1 MTIRTL
7 ITKIIS
13 KSFGHLSFLI
23 MCAGSGALFISN
35 ILAKNLLTPQ
45 DYLSLSYLITIT
57 TILSSFALGGM
68 EQLIVRY
75 GTYSDK
81 KLTIDKTS
89 FICIIAAMT
98 IALIASPITI
108 RAIFPNS
115 LNAAWIF
122 FLTFCFCLSLIN
134 YNIFRISSKFIK
146 AQISSNAWKFAL
158 LLGVIIC
165 IFGTIDSFQNI
176 LLTCIAVTGIL
187 NIYLSAKHFN
197 SLTVISTKT
206 STLSTGLAFS
216 FSLAIMTVLGT
227 FDRVLAERLSGAS
240 LFAEYVYFSMIIIY
254 PFNMIAS
261 YIGFKEAVFFKTN
274 FSSSLIK
281 QKSWNVLVK
290 ITILFLLFGGSLYIV
305 SPLINLNVTWLN
317 MLLSYA
323 LVCTKCIYSIFSSVM
338 GSRASAGEIW
348 KANLYSA
355 AAIVI
360 TIGVYSASNYETSID
375 SLLALFII
383 LWASRSAIF
392 ITMVL
397 SKKNA

>member
-1 MTIRTL
+1 MK
-7 ITKIIS
+7 KIIS
-13 KSFGHLSFLI
+13 KSLGHLSFLI
-23 MCAGSGALFISN
+23 MCAGSGALFFSN

-45 DYLSLSYLITIT
+45 DYLSLSYIITIT

-68 EQLIVRY
+68 EQLIIRY
-75 GTYSDK
+75 GTYNNT

-89 FICIIAAMT
+89 LACIIAAMAV
-98 IALIASPITI
+98 ALVASPIII

-115 LNAAWIF
+115 LNAAWVF
-122 FLTFCFCLSLIN
+122 FLTLCFCLSLIN
-134 YNIFRISSKFIK
+134 YNIFRISSRFIN

-158 LLGVIIC
+158 LFGVVIC
-165 IFGTIDSFQNI
+165 IFGTLGSFQNT
-176 LLTCIAVTGIL
+176 LLSCVAIAGAL
-187 NIYLSAKHFN
+187 NIYLSVKNFR
-197 SLTVISTKT
+197 SLTIASHKT

-227 FDRVLAERLSGAS
+227 FDRVMAERLSGAS
-240 LFAEYVYFSMIIIY
+240 LFAEYVYFSMIVIY

-261 YIGFKEAVFFKTN
+261 YVGFKEAVSFKTK

-281 QKSWNVLVK
+281 QKSWNLLVK
-290 ITILFLLFGGSLYIV
+290 ITILFILFSGSLYIV
-305 SPLINLNVTWLN
+305 SPLINLNTTYLN
-317 MLLSYA
+317 MLLSYV

-338 GSRASAGEIW
+338 GSRASASEIW

-355 AAIVI
+355 FAIAI
-360 TIGVYSASNYETSID
+360 IIGIYSTIDYEISIE

-383 LWASRSAIF
+383 LWASRTIIF
-392 ITMVL
+392 ITLVL